1 MAKRS
6 LSVLKRAR
14 QAERQRLRNRA
25 HRSRMRTAI
34 KKVRAARTRR
44 TALKRYPDA
53 QALIDRTVRLGVIHP
68 NTGAR
73 LKSRLL
79 NYISKLK

>member
-14 QAERQRLRNRA
+14 QTERRRLRNRA

-34 KKVRAARTRR
+34 KMVRAARSKEA
-44 TALKRYPDA
+44 ALKLYPKA
-53 QALIDRTVRLGVIHP
+53 QALIDRTVQLGVIHS

-79 NYISKLK
+79 NYISKLR